1 MKHRLTFCALPL
13 ILLIGLSP
21 RLVSATTV
29 QRFGIDQLTANAAR
43 IFVGRCTA
51 ATPEL
56 AHGQI
61 YTRFEFDVEDVLKG
75 AATRQIE
82 VSLAGG
88 VLQGVHY
95 RIVGMPTFQPG
106 ERVVLFLTE
115 KDARGNAWPVG
126 LGQGKFAIDG
136 GPTERSA
143 RVRQSLSSGGVDL
156 LTLEGDVA
164 AKPAKGELDASG
176 MQLAEFLS
184 LVRSLVDRDE
194 GGADAR

>member
-1 MKHRLTFCALPL
+1 MRHRLIFCTLPL
-13 ILLIGLSP
+13 VLVIGLSP
-21 RLVSATTV
+21 SLVSATTV

-61 YTRFEFDVEDVLKG
+61 YTRFEFKVEDVLKG
-75 AATRQIE
+75 TPSGEIE

-88 VLQGVHY
+88 VLQGVEY
-95 RIVGMPTFQPG
+95 RIVGMPTFHPG

-115 KDARGNAWPVG
+115 KGASGNAWPVG
-126 LGQGKFAIDG
+126 LGQGKFAIDAG
-136 GPTERSA
+136 LTDRSA
-143 RVRQSLSSGGVDL
+143 RVRQSLSSGVNL
-156 LTLEGDVA
+156 LSLESDVA
-164 AKPAKGELDASG
+164 AKSVTGALGESG
-176 MQLAEFLS
+176 SMELSEFLS
-184 LVRSLVDRDE
+184 LVRSLVDKDA

>member
-1 MKHRLTFCALPL
+1 MRHHLISCTLALV
-13 ILLIGLSP
+13 LLIGLSP
-21 RLVSATTV
+21 RLVTATTV
-29 QRFGIDQLTANAAR
+29 QRFGIDQLAANAAH

-75 AATRQIE
+75 AATRKIE

-88 VLQGVHY
+88 VLQGVEY
-95 RIVGMPTFQPG
+95 RIVGMPTFHPG

-115 KDARGNAWPVG
+115 KDAHGNAWPVG
-126 LGQGKFAIDG
+126 LGQGKFAIDA
-136 GPTERSA
+136 GPTDRSA
-143 RVRQSLSSGGVDL
+143 RVRQSLSSGVNL
-156 LTLEGDVA
+156 LTLGGDLA
-164 AKPAKGELDASG
+164 AKPVVGKLDASG

-184 LVRSLVDRDE
+184 LVRSLVDKDE